1 MVPAWVD
8 GAAQGARWR
17 IRNRRRESDPPVC
30 GGVRSIQAG
39 PLGLRGL
46 VNHDIGNIVAWRQ
59 AEERDTDSK
68 CRDHRDVG
76 SRFLAAL

>member
-1 MVPAWVD
+1 MVPPCVD

-17 IRNRRRESDPPVC
+17 IRNRCRESDPLVF

-39 PLGLRGL
+39 PLGLRGQ
-46 VNHDIGNIVAWRQ
+46 VDDDIGNIVAWRQ
-59 AEERDTDSK
+59 AEERDIDSK

-76 SRFLAAL
+76 SRLLAAL